1 MSKKINPT
9 SLGLF
14 IVTGLA
20 LGVAGLLLFSSA
32 RLFSSSTRCVLYFDT
47 SLNGLNEG
55 APVKYRGVTIG
66 SVERV
71 MIHYNQATNDTAM
84 PVLIEIRDD
93 LVRDRWV
100 GQRPFESFSDLDKL
114 VRAGLRASL
123 ETESLVTGVLY
134 VNLDILKTS
143 PPPHYHQVKG
153 MYLEIPTRPTDI
165 QQLLRN
171 LARLDIAGLTERLN
185 ALITRIDNSLSG
197 LKVTEISEGLTNLV
211 SSLQEVVSSPSLTNS
226 LTGLENT
233 LEQYRLLALKVHDRV
248 DPLADTLTG
257 TLDEAGIALAQ
268 IQSGVQSLR
277 DLLAPDSALRH
288 ELTMALDQL
297 ANAAH
302 SISALGDYL
311 QTHPNALI
319 TGRRAT
325 QNQP

>member
-1 MSKKINPT
+1 MSQKTNPAT
-9 SLGLF
+9 LGLF
-14 IVTGLA
+14 IITGLG
-20 LGVAGLLLFSSA
+20 LGVAGVLLFSSA
-32 RLFSSSTRCVLYFDT
+32 RLFSSSTDCILYFDT

-55 APVKYRGVTIG
+55 APVRYRGVTIG
-66 SVERV
+66 SVKRV
-71 MIHYNQATNDTAM
+71 MIHYNQATNDTTM

-114 VRAGLRASL
+114 VNAGLRASL

-134 VNLDILKTS
+134 VNLDILKS
-143 PPPHYHQVKG
+143 PPPAVYHQTKG
-153 MYLEIPTRPTDI
+153 IYLEIPTRPTDI

-171 LARLDIAGLTERLN
+171 LARLDVAGLTERLN
-185 ALITRIDNSLSG
+185 TLVTRIDTSVSG
-197 LKVTEISEGLTNLV
+197 LKLAEISDGLTNLV
-211 SSLQEVVSSPSLTNS
+211 SSLHEVVSSPSLTNS
-226 LTGLENT
+226 LAGLEST

-248 DPLADTLTG
+248 DPLADSLTG
-257 TLDEAGIALAQ
+257 ALDQAGNALAQ
-268 IQSGVQSLR
+268 LQAGVQNFR
-277 DLLAPDSALRH
+277 DLLAPDSPLRH
-288 ELTMALDQL
+288 ELTIALDQL

-325 QNQP
+325 PNQP